1 MDTQLTPIEQKA
13 LSIFRQPP
21 RHLNCAQTVC
31 ATMGREELVPAMQNC
46 NVGRAP
52 GGTCGALYA
61 AIAMA
66 PERESELR
74 ELFTRTLG
82 ADKCA
87 LLKRDGHVPCPRCV
101 CTAVRVLSEE

>member
-21 RHLNCAQTVC
+21 RRLNCAQTVC
-31 ATMGREELVPAMQNC
+31 SAMEREDLVPSMQNC
-46 NVGRAP
+46 NVGKAP

-61 AIAMA
+61 AITMA
-66 PERESELR
+66 PEREAELR

-87 LLKRDGHVPCPRCV
+87 LLKRNGRVPCPHCV
-101 CTAVRVLSEE
+101 CTAVRALSKA